1 MVLALLCSVFAA
13 PAPLAEASVEEEALL
28 AQGQVAVRFT
38 EEGSIIAW
46 VDVAA
51 SPEDTL
57 EAVLDI
63 PARAADIASLEKVEL
78 YKETTETAIYAKYFT
93 SLLGLDAVFHIE
105 YAVDRSEGYAEYKL
119 DHTQDNDLG
128 DSWGSYQVY
137 EHGSGTRMV
146 YRSTVEGG
154 AAARMVKKAVLSD
167 SLPEQMLGMKRRAE
181 AQ

>member
-1 MVLALLCSVFAA
+1 MVLALLSLALAA
-13 PAPLAEASVEEEALL
+13 PAPLAEAGAEEESVL
-28 AQGQVAVRFT
+28 AQGLVAVRFT
-38 EEGSIIAW
+38 DEGSIIAW

-51 SPEDTL
+51 TPEATL
-57 EAVLDI
+57 DAVLDI
-63 PARAADIASLEKVEL
+63 PARAGDIDSLERVEL

-93 SLLGLDAVFHIE
+93 SLLGIEAVFHIE
-105 YAVDRSEGYAEYKL
+105 YTVDRDEGYAEYKL
-119 DHTQDNDLG
+119 DHAQDNDLG

-181 AQ
+181 AD